1 MFWLAFSFQ
10 KSATETLRHRDN
22 LTVLNVPVSRFV
34 FMLRVSVP
42 LWPLFQTHRHSRVL
56 VIHLRVL
63 TQQLFRLFRNYF
75 RQSHLHF
82 DELITAR
89 ARAGSARHDRA
100 DETSG
105 LTAFPA
111 ECAIALCR

>member
-1 MFWLAFSFQ
+1 MSWLAFSFQ

-89 ARAGSARHDRA
+89 VRIAQARRA
-100 DETSG
+100 T
-105 LTAFPA
+105 TAQTKLLA
-111 ECAIALCR
+111 

>member
-1 MFWLAFSFQ
+1 MSWLAFSFQ

-22 LTVLNVPVSRFV
+22 LTILHATASLFL

-42 LWPLFQTHRHSRVL
+42 LWPLFQSHRHSRIL

-63 TQQLFRLFRNYF
+63 AQQLFRLFRNYF

-82 DELITAR
+82 DELIAARVRIAQARRAATAQTKLL
-89 ARAGSARHDRA
+89 A
-100 DETSG
+100 
-105 LTAFPA
+105 
-111 ECAIALCR
+111 